1 MTTFEKSAAIV
12 ALIVAFLVPFL
23 FDAYYIRVAATA
35 LYFVILASSW
45 NLLLGYAGVLSFG
58 HAAFAAIGA
67 YTSGLLCLYLN
78 VPPILGVVAGGLL
91 AAAVGWALARM
102 CLRLRG
108 PYLALM
114 TIGFSEILRLV
125 LQIEH
130 EFTRGSLGL
139 EMPYLLGTDG
149 PNHALGYA
157 VMLAMTLISLFVIY
171 RLVNSEAGLYLK
183 AIREDEDVAMAMGI
197 DTVKWKV
204 NAFVISSLMAGLAGG
219 LFAHL
224 FVQVIAPQMI
234 LLSEMG
240 LILAMTIVGGLG
252 TLAGPVIGAVLL
264 VFGQEQLREI
274 SPHAHLLI
282 FAILV
287 ILVMKFFRRGLFGLI
302 QDRLRSRK
310 LITTVP
316 PITRPVD

>member
-1 MTTFEKSAAIV
+1 MTRFEQTSLALALVAAV
-12 ALIVAFLVPFL
+12 AVPLLLDTYLV
-23 FDAYYIRVAATA
+23 RVAATA
-35 LYFVILASSW
+35 LYFVVLASSW
-45 NLLLGYAGVLSFG
+45 NLLLGYAGVLSFA
-58 HAAFAAIGA
+58 HAAFAAVGA
-67 YTSGLLCLYLN
+67 YTSGLLCRYTGL
-78 VPPILGVVAGGLL
+78 PPVLGVLLGGLV
-91 AAAVGWALARM
+91 AALVGWALARM

-130 EFTRGSLGL
+130 EVTRGSLGL
-139 EMPYLLGTDG
+139 EMPYLFDLDE
-149 PNHALGYA
+149 PNHVLGYF
-157 VMLAMTLISLFVIY
+157 VMLGLAVVSLYIVY

-183 AIREDEDVAMAMGI
+183 SVREDEDAAMVLGI

-204 NAFVISSLMAGLAGG
+204 NAFIVSSLLAGLAGG

-224 FVQVIAPQMI
+224 FVQVIAPQML

-282 FAILV
+282 FATLV
-287 ILVMKFFRRGLFGLI
+287 IVVMRFFRRGVFGLI
-302 QDRLRSRK
+302 QDRLRGRGLLTS
-310 LITTVP
+310 VP
-316 PITRPVD
+316 PITRD